1 MNHTHTPF
9 LKGDGVMADVR
20 AAVFSRATATF
31 QFDAF
36 YVSWESS
43 YSSKFFEFF
52 KSLQLPELKMVANN
66 CFQIRFGKPKP

>member
-1 MNHTHTPF
+1 MNQTHTPF

-36 YVSWESS
+36 YVSWV
-43 YSSKFFEFF
+43 
-52 KSLQLPELKMVANN
+52 LL
-66 CFQIRFGKPKP
+66 GG